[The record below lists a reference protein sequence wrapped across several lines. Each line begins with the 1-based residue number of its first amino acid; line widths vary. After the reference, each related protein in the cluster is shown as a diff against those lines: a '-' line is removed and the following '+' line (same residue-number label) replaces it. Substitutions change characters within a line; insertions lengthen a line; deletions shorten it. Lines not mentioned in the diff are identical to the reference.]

1 MDVLLQLKNYIGKA
15 MCVLLFNTF
24 NGCSR
29 SIKEINWL
37 LWKGMST
44 IYYCEKLTF
53 SKLFPP
59 KKI

>member
-24 NGCSR
+24 NGCSS

-44 IYYCEKLTF
+44 IYYCEN
-53 SKLFPP
+53 
-59 KKI
+59 